1 MYKSP
6 IEIITKDLVT
16 KQEDGIYQ
24 AVLGQGVV
32 VDKDELIR
40 ALQYDRGQYEKG
52 YADGYAAAR
61 AEIDGELSTIYESL
75 TRLEKKAKL
84 LEECINGHDE

>member
-1 MYKSP
+1 MYESP
-6 IEIITKDLVT
+6 IELIEKDLRIQVENDVY
-16 KQEDGIYQ
+16 K
-24 AVLGQGVV
+24 AVLDTGVSV
-32 VDKDELIR
+32 NKDELVR

-84 LEECINGHDE
+84 LEECINGRHG

>member
-1 MYKSP
+1 MYESP
-6 IEIITKDLVT
+6 IEVITKDLVT
-16 KQEDGIYQ
+16 KQENGIYQ
-24 AVLGQGVV
+24 AVLEQGVV
-32 VDKDELIR
+32 VDKDELVR
-40 ALQYDRGQYEKG
+40 ALQYDRNQYEKG

-84 LEECINGHDE
+84 LEECINGRHG